1 MGNCA
6 QFAALSGDGLPR
18 EDRRDSVA
26 VLLAANWTEEGK
38 VQRGCPHNDHCCHVL
53 FLTANIIDI
62 L

>member
-38 VQRGCPHNDHCCHVL
+38 VQRGCPQITPTPNPAEKRV
-53 FLTANIIDI
+53 
-62 L
+62 